1 MTISSKLTSQSPF
14 GEFHFYLDDAKTQAS
29 LLGHTFLWSEDYQGK
44 EKMIKIF
51 NSAKSIQH
59 FIDDYYLRLPQ
70 EERIC
75 YELIGGVFYM
85 YFDLDVEFKIK
96 NTNED
101 LNETNLFYWFDSIY
115 REFIAY
121 SIANN
126 TDTRTCYVNQTKEAT
141 GETKLSRASLNFLLP
156 NWIVTTASDH
166 TKLSIHLVNRNVV
179 FDNLDHFKHF
189 YNEFEAFITSFV
201 PEDHPF
207 KKAFDISVASKNRSM
222 RLCGSQKLG
231 NNRILRPFKE
241 VHPMGLKLRDTFIN
255 DAPYDP
261 KLQTK
266 IFTDAVAESLW
277 DKEERHTKS
286 STVRHF
292 EPIEPQKKEHLDQI
306 NELLDMLSY
315 KRTDDRKY
323 WLDIAII
330 LKQHKL
336 PYSLFERFSK
346 RSKKFDPV
354 SCQDTWDSIEDRS
367 SSELPKGKKLTIGTL
382 HYYANEDDPEKYRS
396 FKTRYQTFSLN
407 IPFTPH
413 QTINEKFIPESL
425 YINGFSLHDIIAI
438 KSCMMTG
445 KTYALPKLFDGLSSI
460 VVVYFRITLSKEL
473 LRKWKSLGFVLY
485 SDLKGD
491 IDLTKTPRII
501 IQIDSIYRLQGK
513 TDLLVLDEIE
523 STYTHLCAFKQIDHT
538 KCFNTL
544 TDYITH
550 SPKVLLADA
559 NLSDE
564 TVNVL
569 VKERIDR
576 CVKISNTYKSFSHLK
591 AEFAT
596 DKDAFNEL
604 IIQLLRMNKRIVIP
618 TNSKSFSIRIQ
629 EIIRHLFPE
638 LKVLLINSDTDKE
651 KKADEISTEHWKELD
666 VLIYTP
672 TIVAG
677 VSFDERHFHSCCAY
691 FINKSC
697 NAEMSS
703 QMLHRVRHL
712 LDNQLYIYT
721 PESFKVSDDKK
732 CLPLTK
738 EEIVKQINQRILSG
752 HSHLAEEGLELSRFS
767 KQVIQ
772 NDYFN
777 LYCEFTRKKN
787 LSTLF
792 FKEYLQF
799 IFTFHGISYS
809 NYQKKVEMTQEQ
821 KQDFT
826 EALLQSKGGSSF
838 EKAQKVIAA
847 KPIDHN
853 EYIKLIE
860 KKDEKTVEQQLSITR
875 HYLTNTMRLDP
886 RDTLENESEWVE
898 DVLPKLKSINLLKPF
913 IDKNITESIEVVKTK
928 HKENYDR
935 ELYQQAMDYLKCKR
949 EELGNA
955 SSESDSDLETRRSK
969 HIIRKKN
976 VKQTAVY
983 SIHYDRTWLRLQVAF
998 EILQMAGFKI
1008 LNETE
1013 KVKVDWPALHDYCKK
1028 NEERIRA
1035 LFDVERRLWKETLS
1049 PDEKVSL
1056 NKYINHKLDKML
1068 AVQIKDITKKG
1079 IIYRLFYQFKWLG
1092 KQVFDS
1098 ENIKTDTLIVT
1109 EFDLISEDESE
1120 ICHTGFLY
1128 KNNVGGK
1135 GIEREKIESSY
1146 KMPLPPI
1153 MRPEELDKLQE
1164 AEKAKMAR
1172 QEYERRQEE
1181 IEYTKNWL
1189 DEQKRKTRE
1198 RYLKNKEKKKSLSGA
1213 VPPSVV

>member
-1 MTISSKLTSQSPF
+1 MTIASKLNPHTPF
-14 GEFHFYLDDAKTQAS
+14 GEFHYKLDDVKIQSA
-29 LLGHTFLWSEDYQGK
+29 LLGHTFLWSEDYDANGK
-44 EKMIKIF
+44 IVKIF

-75 YELIGGVFYM
+75 YELIGDVFYM
-85 YFDLDVEFKIK
+85 YFDLDIK
-96 NTNED
+96 MENNNNEEV
-101 LNETNLFYWFDSIY
+101 NETNLYYWFDSIY
-115 REFIAY
+115 REFISY
-121 SIANN
+121 SIASN
-126 TDTRTCYVNQTKEAT
+126 TDTRTCYVNQSKEAT

-156 NWIVTTASDH
+156 NWIVTTASDD
-166 TKLSIHLVNRNVV
+166 TKLSIHLVNRNVI
-179 FDNLDHFKHF
+179 FNDLDHFKQF
-189 YNEFEAFITSFV
+189 YRSFQEFLKSFV
-201 PEDHPF
+201 PKDHPF
-207 KKAFDISVASKNRSM
+207 ANAFDISVAGKNRSM

-231 NNRILRPFKE
+231 SKRILQPFKE

-255 DAPYDP
+255 DAPNDP

-266 IFTDAVAESLW
+266 LFTDAVAESLW
-277 DKEERHTKS
+277 DKEERNSKTS
-286 STVRHF
+286 SIQHF
-292 EPIEPQKKEHLDQI
+292 EPIEPQKKEHVDQI
-306 NELLDMLSY
+306 QELLNMLSDN
-315 KRTDDRKY
+315 RADERKY
-323 WLDIAII
+323 WISIAII
-330 LKQHKL
+330 LNQHKL
-336 PYSLFERFSK
+336 PYSLFEQFSK

-354 SCQDTWDSIEDRS
+354 SCRDTWDSLDDLS
-367 SSELPKGKKLTIGTL
+367 SAELPKGKKLTIGTL
-382 HYYANEDDPEKYRS
+382 HFYAKEDDPEKYRS
-396 FKTRYQTFSLN
+396 FKKSYQTFTLD
-407 IPFTPH
+407 IPFTSH
-413 QTINEKFIPESL
+413 QTICKKFIPESL

-445 KTYALPKLFDGLSSI
+445 KTYALPKLFEGLSSI

-491 IDLTKTPRII
+491 IDLTKTPRVI

-544 TDYITH
+544 MDYITH

-569 VKERIDR
+569 AKERIDR

-591 AEFAT
+591 AEFTT
-596 DKDAFNEL
+596 DKDSFNEL

-618 TNSKSFSIRIQ
+618 TNSKSYSIRIQ
-629 EIIRHLFPE
+629 EIIQHLFPD
-638 LKVLLINSDTDKE
+638 LKTLLINSDTDKE
-651 KKADEISTEHWKELD
+651 TRADEICTEHWKELD

-677 VSFDERHFHSCCAY
+677 VSFDEHHFHACCAY

-712 LDNQLYIYT
+712 QDNQLYICT
-721 PESFKVSDDKK
+721 PKSFQESDTRKGEEERSSSDKK

-738 EEIVKQINQRILSG
+738 EDIVKQINQRILSG

-787 LSTLF
+787 LSSLY

-799 IFTFHGISYS
+799 IFTFHGIAYS
-809 NYQKKVEMTQEQ
+809 NYQKKNELTPEQ
-821 KQDFT
+821 KQEFS
-826 EALLQSKGGSSF
+826 EALSQSKGGSSL
-838 EKAQKVIAA
+838 EKAQKVIDA

-853 EYIKLIE
+853 EYIKLID
-860 KKDEKTVEQQLSITR
+860 KKEEKTVDQRLSITR
-875 HYLTNTMRLDP
+875 HYLTSTMQLDH
-886 RDTLENESEWVE
+886 RDTLEGELEWVE
-898 DVLPKLKSINLLKPF
+898 DVLPKLKSINILKPF
-913 IDKNITESIEVVKTK
+913 IDKEITESIEVTKTK

-935 ELYQQAMDYLKCKR
+935 ELYQQAMDYLRCRR

-998 EILQMAGFKI
+998 EILQIAGFKI

-1013 KVKVDWPALHDYCKK
+1013 KVRVDWPSLHDYCKK

-1035 LFDVERRLWKETLS
+1035 LFDVERRVWKETLT
-1049 PDEKVSL
+1049 PDEKKSL
-1056 NKYINHKLDKML
+1056 NLYINHKLDKML
-1068 AVQIKDITKKG
+1068 AICIRPQTTKKTHYA
-1079 IIYRLFYQFKWLG
+1079 IKYQFKWLG
-1092 KQVFDS
+1092 KQVFD
-1098 ENIKTDTLIVT
+1098 T
-1109 EFDLISEDESE
+1109 EKVMTETSIITEADFISDEETELS
-1120 ICHTGFLY
+1120 HMGFLLE
-1128 KNNVGGK
+1128 KTVSTTDKEN
-1135 GIEREKIESSY
+1135 EKIISSY
-1146 KMPLPPI
+1146 KMPVVDTST
-1153 MRPEELDKLQE
+1153 PE
-1164 AEKAKMAR
+1164 
-1172 QEYERRQEE
+1172 
-1181 IEYTKNWL
+1181 
-1189 DEQKRKTRE
+1189 EQKRKSKE
-1198 RYLKNKEKKKSLSGA
+1198 RYLKNKEKKKSLS
-1213 VPPSVV
+1213 SVVPLL